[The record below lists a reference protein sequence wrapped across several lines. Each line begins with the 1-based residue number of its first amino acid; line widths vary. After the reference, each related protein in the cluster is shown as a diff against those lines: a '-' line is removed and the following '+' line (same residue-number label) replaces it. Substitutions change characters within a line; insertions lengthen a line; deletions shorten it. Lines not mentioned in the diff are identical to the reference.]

1 MMTKTLVRGHTEPLN
16 CPSDSLGLV
25 VHDSSRGREATKDER
40 ALFLVASS
48 KRTQLPR
55 KL

>member
-16 CPSDSLGLV
+16 CPFDSLGLV
-25 VHDSSRGREATKDER
+25 VHDSSRGREATREKR
-40 ALFLVASS
+40 ALLPVASS